1 MSQPSRIPALGLE
14 ERGQRRRAGGRSRA
28 RSWGRCYSASE
39 SCDAQGSPP
48 PQPPWLP
55 KSWHQGDADISPQ
68 QGFQELSL
76 VQMFLEVNNRFP
88 AAPCP
93 GDRHSRSQK
102 RSSGTKAQPGAASTA
117 GSPRATHG
125 DVRGWR
131 DTDPLPPRRVTY
143 SKPFFF
149 PQKWDVSCIYCV
161 YCFW

>member
-1 MSQPSRIPALGLE
+1 
-14 ERGQRRRAGGRSRA
+14 
-28 RSWGRCYSASE
+28 
-39 SCDAQGSPP
+39 
-48 PQPPWLP
+48 
-55 KSWHQGDADISPQ
+55 
-68 QGFQELSL
+68 
-76 VQMFLEVNNRFP
+76 MFLEVNNRFP